1 MPQRYGKIAYAS
13 RDSPNTWFPSH
24 EEQFVAGEHAQLS
37 ARPCSVRLQVQ
48 YTQFTRSVKLLIIST
63 HTLFQKGVSTTLKS
77 SRLQLL
83 RVVGCNS

>member
-1 MPQRYGKIAYAS
+1 M
-13 RDSPNTWFPSH
+13 
-24 EEQFVAGEHAQLS
+24 AGARAQLS

-77 SRLQLL
+77 FQLRLL
-83 RVVGCNS
+83 RVSEPNS